1 MHWFLFAGFY
11 CISLLSF
18 VQSNSRVLKM
28 QNYKIERTSQ
38 VKVFAVAYWIPG
50 GGGGVTHKYFFD
62 RDARPR
68 TNFNYFKK

>member
-1 MHWFLFAGFY
+1 MHWFLLAGFY

-28 QNYKIERTSQ
+28 QNYRIERTFQGICCS
-38 VKVFAVAYWIPG
+38 ILDPRG
-50 GGGGVTHKYFFD
+50 GGAHKYFFD

-68 TNFNYFKK
+68 TNFNYPKKIE